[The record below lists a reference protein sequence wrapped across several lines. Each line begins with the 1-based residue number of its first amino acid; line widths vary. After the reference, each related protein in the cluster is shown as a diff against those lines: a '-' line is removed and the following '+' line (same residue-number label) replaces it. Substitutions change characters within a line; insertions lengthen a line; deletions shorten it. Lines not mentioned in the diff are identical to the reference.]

1 MAWYGGMRRHGSP
14 PWGVILELPDFQT
27 SPPAGV
33 APLVAVSGR
42 TALFLLAAVV
52 LLWGVNWPIMK
63 VGVAVIPPL
72 WFAVLRT
79 VIGAATLFAVLA
91 ATGRFAW
98 PTRHDLPVLASVGI
112 LQVAA
117 FLALV
122 NVALLHVDAG
132 RSAVLAYTTPLWV
145 GPGAIMLLGERPSA
159 LKLLGLLLGLGGIAL
174 LFSPA
179 AIDWGNPDVVFG
191 NLLLVLA
198 AAGWAVAILHV
209 RGGTW
214 RLSPLQLLPWQ
225 LLVGQP
231 LLIPLALWLEGP
243 PSFDW
248 SPTVLAILAYNGPIA
263 SGFCYWAVIAVT
275 RALPAMTTSLS
286 LLAVPAAG
294 LVASTLAL
302 GEPLGVPL
310 VAGCI
315 FILGGVAL
323 VNLGDRRRRL
333 A

>member
-1 MAWYGGMRRHGSP
+1 M
-14 PWGVILELPDFQT
+14 PDYQT
-27 SPPAGV
+27 IPRVATPAH
-33 APLVAVSGR
+33 AAMSGR
-42 TALFLLAAVV
+42 TALMLLAAVV
-52 LLWGVNWPIMK
+52 VLWGVNWPIMK

-79 VIGAATLFAVLA
+79 MIGAGTLFAVLI

-98 PTRHDLPVLASVGI
+98 PNRHDLPVLASVGL

-145 GPGAIMLLGERPSA
+145 GPGAILLLRERPRMV
-159 LKLLGLLLGLGGIAL
+159 KLLGLLLGLGGIAV

-179 AIDWGNPDVVFG
+179 AIDWGNPDVLLG
-191 NLLLVLA
+191 NLMLIVA

-209 RGGTW
+209 RGGKW

-231 LLIPLALWLEGP
+231 LLIPLAFWLEGP

-248 SPTVLAILAYNGPIA
+248 SPTVIAILAYNGPIA

-310 VAGCI
+310 IAGCGL
-315 FILGGVAL
+315 ILGGVAL
-323 VNLGDRRRRL
+323 VNLGDRRPRP